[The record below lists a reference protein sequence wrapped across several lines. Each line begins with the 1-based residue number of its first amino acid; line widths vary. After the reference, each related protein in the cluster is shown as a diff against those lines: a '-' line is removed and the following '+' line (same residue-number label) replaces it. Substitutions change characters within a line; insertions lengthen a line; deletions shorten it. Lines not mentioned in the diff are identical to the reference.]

1 MASPWGLRSDG
12 ETQGSWRRVAGL
24 EAPRGRERTRPT
36 LPTRPG
42 GDTKNSSGT
51 PPPAAVHPAGRRP
64 PTPAPRATKEV
75 TLGGGGG
82 RGAAPGRPL
91 PQRLD
96 ARQIGEAT
104 AAEPPPPRSQAPSPG
119 RWGPSRAAPAFLG
132 ETGAARA
139 HPRAETEHPRGA
151 EAAGEVERPRR
162 HRDEHRATLGHAPS
176 HTPDRPLARSPTPD
190 LPGSGLETTGS
201 GFSGVWTR
209 TFAAQ
214 VVT

>member
-1 MASPWGLRSDG
+1 MGRPREAGDG
-12 ETQGSWRRVAGL
+12 WRVAGL

-42 GDTKNSSGT
+42 GDTKNSSAT

-75 TLGGGGG
+75 TLGGGG

-176 HTPDRPLARSPTPD
+176 HTPDRPLAHS
-190 LPGSGLETTGS
+190 
-201 GFSGVWTR
+201 
-209 TFAAQ
+209 
-214 VVT
+214 